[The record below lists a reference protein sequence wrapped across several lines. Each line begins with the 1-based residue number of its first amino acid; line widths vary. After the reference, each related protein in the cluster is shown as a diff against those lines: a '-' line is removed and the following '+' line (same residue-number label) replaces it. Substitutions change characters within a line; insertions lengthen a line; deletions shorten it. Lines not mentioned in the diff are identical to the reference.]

1 MNHCDTVDDLIRAG
15 RDLERV
21 VLATAVRLHVQ
32 DRILVNDN
40 KTVVFD

>member
-1 MNHCDTVDDLIRAG
+1 VGHRDTINDLVRKG

-21 VLATAVRLHVQ
+21 VLANAVRLHVQ
-32 DRILVNDN
+32 DKILVSQN